1 MPLHL
6 QLKKIIKKQ
15 IKEGLLKPG
24 EKLPSERELC
34 EKYGISRITVR
45 QALGALSNEGLIFS
59 SHGKGSFVAQNKVE
73 QELLSIT
80 PFQNF
85 ILSKGLKPGTKYIS
99 CNFIPNSYQLSKILN
114 VPLSDNLMELTLI
127 GLGNDQPMA
136 LYQSYFPGEL
146 GEKMQKLAQKFS
158 QDEKPFTTLDLYKHI
173 PDVTLGVINQTFEA
187 SLADLDIAKKLNIK
201 KGSPILIVE
210 SIIYSSDDQ
219 PLEYKN
225 TIYRGDKYKFSIVR
239 KPTY

>member
-1 MPLHL
+1 MHL
-6 QLKKIIKKQ
+6 QLKKILKKQ
-15 IKEGLLKPG
+15 IKDGFLKPG

-34 EKYGISRITVR
+34 EKYEISRITVR

-59 SHGKGSFVAQNKVE
+59 SHGKGSFVAQSKVE

-85 ILSKGLKPGTKYIS
+85 ILSKGLKPRTKYVS
-99 CNFIPNSYQLSKILN
+99 CNSIPNSYQLSRILN
-114 VPLSDNLMELTLI
+114 IPLSENLTELILI
-127 GLGNDQPMA
+127 GLGNDQPLA
-136 LYQSYFPGEL
+136 LYQSYFPSEL
-146 GEKMQKLAQKFS
+146 GEKIQELAQKLS
-158 QDEKPFTTLDLYKHI
+158 QEKKPFTTLDLYKHI
-173 PDVTLGVINQTFEA
+173 PEITLGVINQTFEA
-187 SLADLDIAKKLNIK
+187 SLADLDIAKQLKIK

-210 SIIYSSDDQ
+210 SIIYSDEDH

-239 KPTY
+239 KPAY